1 MAITIPET
9 EPLEFY
15 SGTTVK
21 WKRTDLSDYPAPT
34 WTLNYF
40 LQKSGTKIDFASSQ
54 DGSTTGHLI
63 SLTPATTAGYTVGLY
78 HWIVE
83 ARDGTDVYV
92 VDEGYM
98 EIKTDFAEQ
107 TSGYDDRSVAKKMMD
122 AYESLFSNQ
131 ITNST
136 LEQLS
141 YSIAGRSI
149 SKMSASEIRM
159 SPTSTSSD
167 SFEKIPLTVIEVDAL
182 TSVSVADTPKSL
194 SIILM
199 SATKSIYFLSFL
211 TFFGSGFPS

>member
-1 MAITIPET
+1 MAIIIPET

-15 SGTTVK
+15 AGETVK
-21 WKRTDLSDYPAPT
+21 FKRTDLSDYPSPI

-40 LQKSGTKIDFASSQ
+40 LQKSGTKIDFASTQ

-63 SLTPATTAGYTVGLY
+63 SLTPATTTGYTVGLY

-92 VDEGYM
+92 VDEGYI

-107 TSGYDDRSVAKKMMD
+107 TSGYDDRSVAKKMVD

-131 ITNST
+131 MTNST

-149 SKMSASEIRM
+149 SKMSASEIR
-159 SPTSTSSD
+159 TEYLRWKRLYQQEEDDLRIANGLGTR
-167 SFEKIPLTVIEVDAL
+167 KRILTRF
-182 TSVSVADTPKSL
+182 SC
-194 SIILM
+194 
-199 SATKSIYFLSFL
+199 
-211 TFFGSGFPS
+211 

>member
-15 SGTTVK
+15 SGETVK

-63 SLTPATTAGYTVGLY
+63 SLTPPTTVGYTVGLY

-98 EIKTDFAEQ
+98 
-107 TSGYDDRSVAKKMMD
+107 GY
-122 AYESLFSNQ
+122 YG
-131 ITNST
+131 T
-136 LEQLS
+136 
-141 YSIAGRSI
+141 GR
-149 SKMSASEIRM
+149 
-159 SPTSTSSD
+159 
-167 SFEKIPLTVIEVDAL
+167 
-182 TSVSVADTPKSL
+182 
-194 SIILM
+194 
-199 SATKSIYFLSFL
+199 
-211 TFFGSGFPS
+211 